1 MLKINEKGNN
11 INLSKDQKNK
21 GLRLTQRKVES
32 KDLGNISM
40 DLSKEEEIMKKTP
53 GLMENSMIENITA
66 MNSIFEQKQ
75 SERLMLNNL
84 NKLNKI
90 NDSNNDIN
98 NSNQTLTNLV
108 GNTTSNSNNNENP
121 LDVAVIIK
129 DSQEVILK
137 KKRKNEDLT
146 NNPKNKVLKMTQR
159 KVESK
164 ELGNISMDLS
174 KEEEIMK
181 KTPGLMENSMIENI
195 TAMNSIFEQKQ
206 SERLMLNNL
215 NNIHKIN
222 ESTNDINNSNQ
233 TLKNLVGN
241 DLSNTNNSESPLD
254 TAVIIKDSQEVI
266 EDEKKKEKK
275 NKKKRKRKKK
285 KPRINKS
292 IILIFFLMIIIIMLT
307 YGLIKTYMSLNAK

>member
-11 INLSKDQKNK
+11 LNLANNQKNK
-21 GLRLTQRKVES
+21 GLRLNQRKVES

-75 SERLMLNNL
+75 SERLMLTNL

-129 DSQEVILK
+129 DSQEVID
-137 KKRKNEDLT
+137 E
-146 NNPKNKVLKMTQR
+146 
-159 KVESK
+159 
-164 ELGNISMDLS
+164 
-174 KEEEIMK
+174 
-181 KTPGLMENSMIENI
+181 
-195 TAMNSIFEQKQ
+195 
-206 SERLMLNNL
+206 
-215 NNIHKIN
+215 
-222 ESTNDINNSNQ
+222 
-233 TLKNLVGN
+233 
-241 DLSNTNNSESPLD
+241 
-254 TAVIIKDSQEVI
+254 
-266 EDEKKKEKK
+266 EKKKENKK
-275 NKKKRKRKKK
+275 RKKRKRKKK
-285 KPRINKS
+285 KKKYNIS
-292 IILIFFLMIIIIMLT
+292 IILIVILMVIILILII
-307 YGLIKTYMSLNAK
+307 GLVKTYLSLSN

>member
-1 MLKINEKGNN
+1 MLKINE
-11 INLSKDQKNK
+11 
-21 GLRLTQRKVES
+21 
-32 KDLGNISM
+32 
-40 DLSKEEEIMKKTP
+40 
-53 GLMENSMIENITA
+53 
-66 MNSIFEQKQ
+66 
-75 SERLMLNNL
+75 
-84 NKLNKI
+84 
-90 NDSNNDIN
+90 
-98 NSNQTLTNLV
+98 
-108 GNTTSNSNNNENP
+108 
-121 LDVAVIIK
+121 
-129 DSQEVILK
+129 
-137 KKRKNEDLT
+137 KRKNEDLT

-241 DLSNTNNSESPLD
+241 DLSNTNNSENPLD

-285 KPRINKS
+285 KPRINKT

>member
-11 INLSKDQKNK
+11 LNLANNQKNK
-21 GLRLTQRKVES
+21 ELRLNQRKVES

-129 DSQEVILK
+129 DSQEVID
-137 KKRKNEDLT
+137 E
-146 NNPKNKVLKMTQR
+146 
-159 KVESK
+159 
-164 ELGNISMDLS
+164 
-174 KEEEIMK
+174 
-181 KTPGLMENSMIENI
+181 
-195 TAMNSIFEQKQ
+195 
-206 SERLMLNNL
+206 
-215 NNIHKIN
+215 
-222 ESTNDINNSNQ
+222 
-233 TLKNLVGN
+233 
-241 DLSNTNNSESPLD
+241 
-254 TAVIIKDSQEVI
+254 
-266 EDEKKKEKK
+266 EKKKENKK
-275 NKKKRKRKKK
+275 RKKRKRKKK
-285 KPRINKS
+285 KKKYNIS
-292 IILIFFLMIIIIMLT
+292 IILIVILMVIILILII
-307 YGLIKTYMSLNAK
+307 GLIKTYLSLSN